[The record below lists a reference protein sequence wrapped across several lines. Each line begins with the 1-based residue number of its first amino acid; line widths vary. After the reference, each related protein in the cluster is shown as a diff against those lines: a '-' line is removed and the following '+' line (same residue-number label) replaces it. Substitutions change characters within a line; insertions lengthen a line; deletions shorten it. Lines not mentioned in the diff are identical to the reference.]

1 MGDGPGGQQDR
12 AVGTEGRLLS
22 RHPRAIVSWLL
33 VAACLA
39 ALPRAAAAQGASP
52 APASSQPQAF
62 ASSSGS
68 PLRFELD
75 RLRLIPG
82 ELTAMLP
89 PPQPGSQRD
98 SLKNGVLI
106 GAAVGAIALGG
117 FAAILCNALQEPG
130 DPGCLGDTL
139 RIAAVGA
146 AIGAGAGLAV
156 DAVLDRGGV
165 RVSIGVRF

>member
-1 MGDGPGGQQDR
+1 MGHAATSPVADDLTQLAGAVAHTGQ
-12 AVGTEGRLLS
+12 
-22 RHPRAIVSWLL
+22 VS
-33 VAACLA
+33 
-39 ALPRAAAAQGASP
+39 
-52 APASSQPQAF
+52 

-68 PLRFELD
+68 PLRLELD
-75 RLRLIPG
+75 RLRLTAG
-82 ELTAMLP
+82 EVTEA
-89 PPQPGSQRD
+89 PQPAQTAPRRD

-117 FAAILCNALQEPG
+117 FGAFVCNALQEPG

>member
-1 MGDGPGGQQDR
+1 VTLP
-12 AVGTEGRLLS
+12 
-22 RHPRAIVSWLL
+22 WLL
-33 VAACLA
+33 VAVCLL
-39 ALPRAAAAQGASP
+39 ALPRHAAAQGA
-52 APASSQPQAF
+52 APASNERQAS
-62 ASSSGS
+62 APSPGS

-75 RLRLIPG
+75 RLRFMTS
-82 ELTAMLP
+82 ELAATAQP
-89 PPQPGSQRD
+89 PRTGTRRD

-117 FAAILCNALQEPG
+117 FGAVLCNALQEPG

-139 RIAAVGA
+139 RIGAVGA

-165 RVSIGVRF
+165 RVSVGVRF

>member
-1 MGDGPGGQQDR
+1 MHR
-12 AVGTEGRLLS
+12 
-22 RHPRAIVSWLL
+22 RAIVASLL

-39 ALPRAAAAQGASP
+39 ALPRHAAARGA
-52 APASSQPQAF
+52 APASNERQVSAL
-62 ASSSGS
+62 SSGS

-75 RLRLIPG
+75 RLRLTAG
-82 ELTAMLP
+82 ELTATAEP
-89 PPQPGSQRD
+89 AQPGPRGD
-98 SLKNGVLI
+98 SLTNGVLI

-117 FAAILCNALQEPG
+117 FGAILCNALQEPG
-130 DPGCLGDTL
+130 DPSCLGDTF

>member
-1 MGDGPGGQQDR
+1 MR
-12 AVGTEGRLLS
+12 TEAGLLS
-22 RHPRAIVSWLL
+22 AHRRAIVPWLL
-33 VAACLA
+33 VAVCLA
-39 ALPRAAAAQGASP
+39 ALPGHAAAEGA
-52 APASSQPQAF
+52 APASNEHQTAI
-62 ASSSGS
+62 ASSRS

-75 RLRLIPG
+75 RLRRTAG
-82 ELTAMLP
+82 ELTAMVQP
-89 PPQPGSQRD
+89 PPPGSRRD
-98 SLKNGVLI
+98 SLKNGILI

-117 FAAILCNALQEPG
+117 FGAILCNALQEPG